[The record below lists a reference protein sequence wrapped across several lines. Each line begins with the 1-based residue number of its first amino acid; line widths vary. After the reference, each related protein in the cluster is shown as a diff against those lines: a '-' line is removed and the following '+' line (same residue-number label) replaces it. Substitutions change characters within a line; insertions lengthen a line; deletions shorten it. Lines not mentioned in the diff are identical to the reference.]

1 MEAGKNQLTQIDFM
15 SSGQA
20 HCFLILGVESEG
32 KINTLICFFE
42 FQFVR
47 VCINK
52 LF

>member
-32 KINTLICFFE
+32 KINTLICFG
-42 FQFVR
+42 
-47 VCINK
+47 NSS
-52 LF
+52 LY